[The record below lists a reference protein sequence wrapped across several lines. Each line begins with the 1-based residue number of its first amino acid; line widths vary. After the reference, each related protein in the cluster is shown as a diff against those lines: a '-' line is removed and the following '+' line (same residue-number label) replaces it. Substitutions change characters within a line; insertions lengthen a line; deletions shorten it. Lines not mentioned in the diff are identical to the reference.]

1 MVGRFRFSKST
12 GTRYNR
18 WHVRNQWLRKIKCK
32 NEDVE
37 LIIPIKFQETHTD
50 TLPSEFRRSEVN
62 GCPDCAKETSCYEE

>member
-37 LIIPIKFQETHTD
+37 LIIPIKFQETHTH